1 MLFKMDTL
9 AAVREGRVTLA
20 LRRWKR
26 PSVKAGGRLLTPIGE
41 LAIETVEAITLDQV
55 TESDAADAGFDSL
68 PAARAAVAKGEGE
81 VHRIRF
87 HLAGADPRITL
98 RADAEGD
105 LADTLKR
112 LARLDAGTRGAWT
125 QTALDLIAS
134 HPAIRAGDL
143 APRLGWDTPTF
154 KVHVRKLK
162 ALGLTESL
170 EVGYRLS
177 PRGEAVLAR
186 LAAAADGG

>member
-1 MLFKMDTL
+1 MLFRMDTL

-41 LAIETVEAITLDQV
+41 LAIETVEPIALDEITAD
-55 TESDAADAGFDSL
+55 DAQQAGFADL
-68 PAARAAVAKGEGE
+68 AAARAAVATGEGE

-87 HLAGADPRITL
+87 HLAGADPRIAL
-98 RADAEGD
+98 RVDTAGD
-105 LADTLKR
+105 LTEPLVK
-112 LARLDAGTRGAWT
+112 LARLDTGSRGAWAR
-125 QTALDLIAS
+125 QALELIAA
-134 HPAIRAGDL
+134 HPATRAGDL
-143 APRLGWDTPTF
+143 APRLDWDAPTF
-154 KVHVRKLK
+154 KTHVRKLK

-186 LAAAADGG
+186 LAADAGGG

>member
-41 LAIETVEAITLDQV
+41 LAIETIEAIALADI
-55 TESDAADAGFDSL
+55 TEADAHAAGFADL
-68 PAARAAVAKGEGE
+68 AAARAAVATGEGE

-87 HLAGADPRITL
+87 RLAGADPRIAL
-98 RADAEGD
+98 RLDAEND
-105 LADTLKR
+105 LSEPVET
-112 LARLDAGTRGAWT
+112 LARLDAGPRGAWT
-125 QTALDLIAS
+125 RPVLELIAA
-134 HPAIRAGDL
+134 HIATRAGDL

-154 KVHVRKLK
+154 KTHVRKLK

-170 EVGYRLS
+170 EIGYRLS

-186 LAAAADGG
+186 LAAGAGEG